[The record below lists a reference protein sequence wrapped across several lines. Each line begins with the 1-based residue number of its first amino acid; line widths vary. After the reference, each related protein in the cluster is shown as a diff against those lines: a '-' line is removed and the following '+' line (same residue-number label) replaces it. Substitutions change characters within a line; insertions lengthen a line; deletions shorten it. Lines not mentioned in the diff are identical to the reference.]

1 MVCVVDVCGFRFNS
15 VVVLVL
21 VLVSVSVV
29 VIIVVA
35 AGGAATGVVG

>member
-1 MVCVVDVCGFRFNS
+1 MVCVDVCGFRFNS

-21 VLVSVSVV
+21 VSVSVSV

>member
-1 MVCVVDVCGFRFNS
+1 MVCVDVCGFRFNS

-29 VIIVVA
+29 IIVVA